1 VLQQLLDLHED
12 AAIGV
17 SLISVLPSPSASA
30 VQEIRQSLGSKVS
43 TATFLYRE
51 GYSEP
56 ASSYIIK
63 NLENASRTI
72 INYND
77 LPEMTCDE
85 FVQIAD
91 SLASEA
97 IWYHFEVCP
106 S

>member
-1 VLQQLLDLHED
+1 MLDLHGD

-17 SLISVLPSPSASA
+17 ALVSVLPNPSASA
-30 VQEIRQSLGSKVS
+30 VQEIRKSLGSKVS
-43 TATFLYRE
+43 TATCVYRE

-63 NLENASRTI
+63 NLKNASRTI
-72 INYND
+72 INYNA

-91 SLASEA
+91 SLGSDAT
-97 IWYHFEVCP
+97 WYHFEVRP
-106 S
+106 SWG